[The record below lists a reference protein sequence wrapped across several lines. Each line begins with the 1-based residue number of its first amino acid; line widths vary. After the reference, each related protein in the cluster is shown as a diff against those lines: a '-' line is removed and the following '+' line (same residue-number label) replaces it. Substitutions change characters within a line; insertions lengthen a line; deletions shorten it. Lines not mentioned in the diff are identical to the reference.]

1 MHLKNL
7 LKVALKSILKSRMRS
22 LLTALGIIIGV
33 AAVVVMVAIGDGAQ
47 IQVERQINSLGS
59 NLIIIFPKPTRLIR
73 RILEIATDEDSL
85 VLDSFAG
92 SGTTGHVP

>member
-1 MHLKNL
+1 MQLKNL

-47 IQVERQINSLGS
+47 IQVEQQISALGS
-59 NLIIIFPKPTRLIR
+59 NLIDIPWFEHEWWSKDGCGQYKQIYYGRC
-73 RILEIATDEDSL
+73 
-85 VLDSFAG
+85 
-92 SGTTGHVP
+92 